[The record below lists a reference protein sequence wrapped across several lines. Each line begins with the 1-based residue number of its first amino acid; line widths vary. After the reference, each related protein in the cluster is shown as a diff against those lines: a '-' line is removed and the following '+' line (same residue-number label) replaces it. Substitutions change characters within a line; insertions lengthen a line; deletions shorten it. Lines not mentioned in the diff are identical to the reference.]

1 MSRLELRLEGESHWW
16 LDGPYGS
23 VKFDSERAVD
33 LFVRAMSEGPDALK
47 DHLLSGTVF
56 SVIKS
61 GNFDVAELFFA
72 LWLES
77 ANGFTV
83 AGASACF
90 LAQDEDEEDIMSCLA
105 QAGHWLIEVAES
117 ESVVCY
123 VKANAPRA
131 AKPADKTGPP
141 PPPERRRSGHD
152 TLKSIV
158 DEVDPK
164 LFEAAIQA
172 LKQHRAKPKNT
183 PSSDLKPQDS
193 RDVDATYT
201 LTWWNQTGGDLLTLY
216 DAQVHPS
223 FILSVKA
230 MPDKHFRTGSTSLA
244 WFFTNGAWAQ
254 GEMDGYSIW
263 YAPNGSWF
271 GVNIHCPVQIIGIG
285 TAPYYEVAWSEWG
298 KETFFKPVDEP
309 HMSFDFPRSIGY
321 NIQIKPQSGH
331 STILVDVII
340 SKIP

>member
-1 MSRLELRLEGESHWW
+1 
-16 LDGPYGS
+16 
-23 VKFDSERAVD
+23 
-33 LFVRAMSEGPDALK
+33 MSEGPDALK
-47 DHLLSGTVF
+47 DHLLSGTAF
-56 SVIKS
+56 PVIKS
-61 GNFDVAELFFA
+61 GNVDAVELFFA

-83 AGASACF
+83 ASASACF
-90 LAQDEDEEDIMSCLA
+90 LAQDENEEDIMSCLA

-141 PPPERRRSGHD
+141 PPPERRRSSHD
-152 TLKSIV
+152 MLKSIV
-158 DEVDPK
+158 DDPK
-164 LFEAAIQA
+164 LFEAATQA
-172 LKQHRAKPKNT
+172 LKQHRAKPKDT

-263 YAPNGSWF
+263 
-271 GVNIHCPVQIIGIG
+271 HCTI
-285 TAPYYEVAWSEWG
+285 YEVAWSEWG

-309 HMSFDFPRSIGY
+309 HMSFDFPRSLGY

>member
-56 SVIKS
+56 SVMKS
-61 GNFDVAELFFA
+61 GNVDVAELFFA

-117 ESVVCY
+117 ET
-123 VKANAPRA
+123 NAPRA

-158 DEVDPK
+158 D
-164 LFEAAIQA
+164 
-172 LKQHRAKPKNT
+172 
-183 PSSDLKPQDS
+183 
-193 RDVDATYT
+193 
-201 LTWWNQTGGDLLTLY
+201 
-216 DAQVHPS
+216 
-223 FILSVKA
+223 
-230 MPDKHFRTGSTSLA
+230 A
-244 WFFTNGAWAQ
+244 WFFSNGAWAQ

-271 GVNIHCPVQIIGIG
+271 GVNIHCPVQVIGIG

-309 HMSFDFPRSIGY
+309 HMSFDFPRSLGY